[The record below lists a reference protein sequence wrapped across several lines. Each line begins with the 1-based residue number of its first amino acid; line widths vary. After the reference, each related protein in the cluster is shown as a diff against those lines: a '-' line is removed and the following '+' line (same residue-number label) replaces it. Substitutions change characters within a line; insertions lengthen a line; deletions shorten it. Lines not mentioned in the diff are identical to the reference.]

1 MVTDFHYVGG
11 EMIPNNA
18 EIISRAIDDFTKV
31 QKRML
36 LAREE
41 NAVKTY
47 ADLKDDYVSLKVLLT
62 SLGVNLT
69 AIDKINE

>member
-1 MVTDFHYVGG
+1 MPSNG
-11 EMIPNNA
+11 
-18 EIISRAIDDFTKV
+18 EIIERSINDFQKV

-41 NAVKTY
+41 NAVRTY
-47 ADLKDDYVSLKVLLT
+47 EDLKEDYISLKVILT

-69 AIDKINE
+69 MIDKINE

>member
-1 MVTDFHYVGG
+1 MPSNGETIERSINDFQ
-11 EMIPNNA
+11 
-18 EIISRAIDDFTKV
+18 KV

-41 NAVKTY
+41 NAVRTY
-47 ADLKDDYVSLKVLLT
+47 EDLKEDYISLKVILT

-69 AIDKINE
+69 MIDKINE